1 MYKKNQPN
9 PALGTKA
16 MEMVMRDVLDG
27 MQDLAIMNCY
37 ESTRN
42 VFEIMAITPQDRP
55 EVTCVDPAEQKNAG
69 PVAEVLPFNRQG
81 KG

>member
-27 MQDLAIMNCY
+27 MQDLVIMNCY

-42 VFEIMAITPQDRP
+42 VFEIMAITPPDNSEIIHVGSEER
-55 EVTCVDPAEQKNAG
+55 KNTG
-69 PVAEVLPFNRQG
+69 PVAEILPFNRQSRG
-81 KG
+81 